1 MLTLRHRQELKG
13 KQEIQL
19 TAKKAKAAIHMYDK
33 IGNLVRLKYVLIAIL
48 LFLIGLVLM
57 LTFFLMITIP
67 FALAVWAW
75 AGIFLHLAAIGRPY
89 SDFVAA
95 LPSIKHKSR
104 NRSV

>member
-75 AGIFLHLAAIGRPY
+75 AGIFLYLAAIGRPY
-89 SDFVAA
+89 NDFVAT
-95 LPSIKHKSR
+95 LRWHKAR
-104 NRSV
+104 NR